1 MATPQSPKVSAARP
15 RARKSIAHMPS
26 PDISGD
32 KENLT
37 IDSAGI
43 LSLTTS
49 KRPTGRESRS
59 KSIGPGGLDALK
71 GNAGNRRAVGYFKS
85 ARCKCSIY

>member
-1 MATPQSPKVSAARP
+1 MLTAQSPKVASMRP

-26 PDISGD
+26 PELGGE

-43 LSLTTS
+43 SSLSASSMPVGKKL
-49 KRPTGRESRS
+49 RS

-71 GNAGNRRAVGYFKS
+71 ENAGNRRAVG
-85 ARCKCSIY
+85 SIEYGRW

>member
-1 MATPQSPKVSAARP
+1 
-15 RARKSIAHMPS
+15 MPS

-43 LSLTTS
+43 SSLTAL
-49 KRPTGRESRS
+49 KRPAGMNSRS
-59 KSIGPGGLDALK
+59 KSIGPGGLDALRE
-71 GNAGNRRAVGYFKS
+71 NSGNRRAVGYFKF
-85 ARCKCSIY
+85 ARCNVACTKSINGLVCITAAN